1 MAPLRIAGENVDPLA
16 WALTFAVGALGG
28 FVAKEIGAPLPML
41 TGSVFL
47 LGAISVFGFHTRG
60 RPPIFPMWIRMFLMP
75 IIGLSIGAA
84 FTPEIL
90 EQALGWW
97 PTLLAL
103 CIFIPAVHLLGFYG
117 YHYLGGI
124 ERRTAYYASV
134 PGGLIEAI
142 AMGEEAGADVRMMG
156 ALQFMR
162 LILCLMLVPL
172 AFTILNGGSV
182 GSAAGAVLV
191 RGDDALTFINVIEI
205 IGLGALGFFGGRKL
219 GFPAFIVTG
228 PLTVSAIAHLSG
240 LTDVVPPGW
249 SVQLTQLV
257 IGVSL
262 GTRFV
267 GMLPSAFLKALK
279 LAFVNILGTMILAVL
294 VSLAL
299 HRAVG
304 QKTEAVTLAFAPGG
318 VAEMSLVAVS
328 LEISVVYVTAHH
340 VLRIVLSITQAKFFS
355 RYLLRDYAKPEKS

>member
-1 MAPLRIAGENVDPLA
+1 MAPLRIAGENVNLLA
-16 WALTFAVGALGG
+16 WSLTFAVGAAGG
-28 FVAKEIGAPLPML
+28 FAAKFIGAPLPML

-47 LGAISVFGFHTRG
+47 VGFISVFGFHTRG
-60 RPPIFPMWIRMFLMP
+60 RPPIFPMWIRLFFMP

-84 FTPEIL
+84 FTPEIMR
-90 EQALGWW
+90 EAINWW

-103 CIFIPAVHLLGFYG
+103 CVFIPTVHMLGFIG
-117 YHYLGGI
+117 YSRFGGI
-124 ERRTAYYASV
+124 EPRTAYYASI

-142 AMGEEAGADVRMMG
+142 AMGEEAGGDVRMMG

-162 LILCLMLVPL
+162 LILCVMLVPL
-172 AFTILNGGSV
+172 AFTILSGGSV

-191 RGDDALTFINVIEI
+191 RGDDSVTLSHIVELVA
-205 IGLGALGFFGGRKL
+205 LGAIGFFGGRL
-219 GFPAFIVTG
+219 LRLPAYIITG
-228 PLTVSAIAHLSG
+228 PILVSGIAHLSG
-240 LTDVVPPGW
+240 WTNVIPPAW
-249 SVQLTQLV
+249 SVEMTQLV
-257 IGVSL
+257 VGVSL

-267 GMLPSAFLKALK
+267 GMAPKAFVTALK
-279 LAFVNILGTMILAVL
+279 LAFANILMTMILAVL
-294 VSLAL
+294 ASLAL

-340 VLRIVLSITQAKFFS
+340 VLRIVLSIMQAKFFS
-355 RYLLRDYAKPEKS
+355 RYVLPPVESPR